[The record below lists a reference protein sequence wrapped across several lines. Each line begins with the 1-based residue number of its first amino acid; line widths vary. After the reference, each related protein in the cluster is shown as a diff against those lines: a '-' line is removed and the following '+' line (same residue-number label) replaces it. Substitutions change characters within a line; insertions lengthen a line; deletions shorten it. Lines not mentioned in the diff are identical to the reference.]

1 MRYLFDVENTESAR
15 RRVWERMQAEGITR
29 TILWNRVQPSYA
41 DWLQTVPPETTLL
54 GLAYDPNRSEPGA
67 FSGAGRAGEAAPSG
81 RSLSP
86 GHGQDYCDCHREQ
99 PPCIRPLS
107 PGPLEAGRAGESSPS
122 GRSLSP
128 WHGQDYCDCHREH
141 PPCVRPLSPGPLGAG
156 RAGEAAPVPAALAG
170 AFWIAPF
177 GRCGTCHFVIF
188 RDWRREAVP
197 LGQAALRCIFAHWD
211 FVSLLA
217 GYPAPYRHVQHFIRA
232 LGFLPLGR
240 LPEACAMPTPARPRR
255 CRDMALALLSR
266 TPEQTLSV

>member
-1 MRYLFDVENTESAR
+1 MRYLFDLENTESAR

-67 FSGAGRAGEAAPSG
+67 FSGAGRAGE
-81 RSLSP
+81 
-86 GHGQDYCDCHREQ
+86 
-99 PPCIRPLS
+99 
-107 PGPLEAGRAGESSPS
+107 SS
-122 GRSLSP
+122 
-128 WHGQDYCDCHREH
+128 
-141 PPCVRPLSPGPLGAG
+141 
-156 RAGEAAPVPAALAG
+156 PVPAALAG

-217 GYPAPYRHVQHFIRA
+217 GYPAPYHHVQHFIRA